1 MQGYRHRPAHQ
12 SRGGATP
19 LRRHGVLDTRR
30 YQLASAS
37 CGVAQGI
44 AFGRLI
50 ALRHELFR
58 TVATAGRTLELEDI
72 RHGTAM
78 PALPGQRR
86 NRVPVPW
93 VGRAR
98 TVSSTDTCPRRR
110 HVECSHPLTNLSPAR
125 KTCGRCLRVGSC
137 KHATNGDCHGLL
149 GRRLESEPRRSHSP
163 PAPRSTRTY
172 WIHAVTS

>member
-1 MQGYRHRPAHQ
+1 MVHPSPPRQRIRRTQKCGVTDIVPHIRAEAAPLP
-12 SRGGATP
+12 SGATEYSH
-19 LRRHGVLDTRR
+19 LLDTRR
-30 YQLASAS
+30 YQLASVS

-86 NRVPVPW
+86 NRVPPRI
-93 VGRAR
+93 GAR
-98 TVSSTDTCPRRR
+98 S
-110 HVECSHPLTNLSPAR
+110 AR
-125 KTCGRCLRVGSC
+125 QGVKC
-137 KHATNGDCHGLL
+137 
-149 GRRLESEPRRSHSP
+149 RRLTDPGIQGAHQLGPNRLGAS
-163 PAPRSTRTY
+163 AG
-172 WIHAVTS
+172 